1 MICRRNDMAT
11 ILRSGDVYIQN
22 RKGGKILETDEGY
35 QFQYLPEYLNN
46 HPVPASLT
54 LPLQSGPY
62 QSQTLFPFFDGLIPE
77 GWLLDIAMKN
87 WKLNHEDRF
96 GLLLTVCKDSIGD
109 VRIERSSV

>member
-1 MICRRNDMAT
+1 MAT

-62 QSQTLFPFFDGLIPE
+62 QSQTLFPFFHSWTSHARSTLGSV
-77 GWLLDIAMKN
+77 
-87 WKLNHEDRF
+87 KL
-96 GLLLTVCKDSIGD
+96 
-109 VRIERSSV
+109 